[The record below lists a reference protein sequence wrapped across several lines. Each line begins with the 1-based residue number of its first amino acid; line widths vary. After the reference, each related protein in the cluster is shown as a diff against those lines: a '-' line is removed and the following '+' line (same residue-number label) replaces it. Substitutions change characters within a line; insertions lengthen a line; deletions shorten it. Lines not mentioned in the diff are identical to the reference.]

1 MLSEFNVVV
10 FCMNWIHS
18 LFCCNI
24 TTMITG
30 CSNYSGNQLL
40 DPVIR
45 ITGSRIW
52 EYRAVNMGTG
62 PSNPNYWCIKNDYC
76 DK

>member
-1 MLSEFNVVV
+1 MHELDT
-10 FCMNWIHS
+10 
-18 LFCCNI
+18 LFICYNI

-30 CSNYSGNQLL
+30 CSNYGGNQLL
-40 DPVIR
+40 ETVIR
-45 ITGSRIW
+45 ITGPSNQDYWARIW

-62 PSNPNYWCIKNDYC
+62 PSNRNYWCIKNDYC